1 MLTPAVE
8 QAFVDE
14 MHRRGILVVPFLS
27 NHWDRELG
35 QAALTNRKK
44 LAGQIAEAVEKY
56 NLDGINVDLENLTE
70 HERDQYTDFV
80 RLLREKLSGEKIV
93 AVSVAANPYGT
104 TTGWKGSYD
113 YETLGNYSDYLM
125 VMTYDEHYQGGAPG
139 PVSSLGFAE
148 KSIQYALTKVSK
160 EKIVL
165 GIPFYG
171 RIWKNHGGF
180 PRGEGIGNEEAQML
194 ISKFGGR
201 VIFDPDSSSP
211 YATIT
216 VKEKDQKPVING
228 QSIDAGT
235 YTIWFENGESI
246 RRKLQLVE
254 KYDIKG
260 TGSWSLGQ
268 ETGDTWDYYKLWLNG
283 CHFTDVGK
291 HWARDYILRAY
302 KKNWIKGVT
311 QTSFAPDRPLTRAE
325 AAVMLVRLLK
335 LPLIQKEENSFSD
348 VLGHWAQREI
358 NTAQHHGIVAGV
370 EDGKLQPDATIT
382 REQMAVM
389 LSNVL
394 NKLSITEKGQSIAFS
409 DVSMNSNPWS
419 WQAIGKIGKHGI
431 ATGFEDGS
439 FRPKEQ
445 LSRAQMAVMLG
456 ELERTIA
463 DSTK

>member
-1 MLTPAVE
+1 MSVYQE
-8 QAFVDE
+8 
-14 MHRRGILVVPFLS
+14 RS
-27 NHWDRELG
+27 C
-35 QAALTNRKK
+35 
-44 LAGQIAEAVEKY
+44 LAK
-56 NLDGINVDLENLTE
+56 
-70 HERDQYTDFV
+70 
-80 RLLREKLSGEKIV
+80 RLLLYPSPQTPTV
-93 AVSVAANPYGT
+93 QQPM
-104 TTGWKGSYD
+104 KGSYD
-113 YETLGNYSDYLM
+113 YEALGNYSDYLM
-125 VMTYDEHYQGGAPG
+125 VMTMMNIMWRCPG
-139 PVSSLGFAE
+139 PRFQSGLCG
-148 KSIQYALTKVSK
+148 KSIQYVLTKVSK

-394 NKLSITEKGQSIAFS
+394 NKLSITEKGTIAFS
-409 DVSMNSNPWS
+409 DVSMNSNPRS
-419 WQAIGKIGKHGI
+419 R
-431 ATGFEDGS
+431 
-439 FRPKEQ
+439 RP
-445 LSRAQMAVMLG
+445 
-456 ELERTIA
+456 
-463 DSTK
+463 